1 MTFLDTQCGLLRP
14 VSHLNNV
21 QKSRIDMVSSRCTD
35 ILAVSVSALTS
46 IFIASFPGPAQ
57 PFVTCG
63 TEKQG
68 EPGIFLSEH
77 DAIDK
82 WKKIEQ
88 KTKISCI
95 VQPTT
100 THSMIGVYDSHPPLA
115 GYVFLLFWAP
125 VHPCSIKSFLILF
138 YPWHHTCKKDTR
150 PSASP
155 CNQKECGPGN
165 G

>member
-1 MTFLDTQCGLLRP
+1 
-14 VSHLNNV
+14 
-21 QKSRIDMVSSRCTD
+21 MVSSRCTD

-63 TEKQG
+63 MEKQG

-88 KTKISCI
+88 KNSF
-95 VQPTT
+95 
-100 THSMIGVYDSHPPLA
+100 VY
-115 GYVFLLFWAP
+115 
-125 VHPCSIKSFLILF
+125 CSTNYTFND
-138 YPWHHTCKKDTR
+138 WCV
-150 PSASP
+150 
-155 CNQKECGPGN
+155 
-165 G
+165 